1 MNQPQPF
8 DLLRETVGKPLKKAM
23 QDLGCPLLP
32 QGLLTTE
39 HRVFLD
45 AKLDRLPSDLDALD
59 RLVVKQAMNGKVIRV
74 GHAPAGESLFTVR
87 FPLQKAACV
96 ITFAYY
102 RDQWSVHSIDAIQTR
117 AFQLS
122 RVLIGG
128 AVGSAVSFVVAFL
141 LFGTPGDDIVAQAN
155 KEGYVVLTKEQ
166 YEAKTGEP
174 APVQSGETKAKTAP
188 GTSVPATATPADTN
202 SADKDKNGNDPKKDQ
217 EADASVSF
225 TLQSGMTVNDLTTF
239 LKQEGLIAD
248 QAAFNQKLTQ
258 EGIDTKIQPK
268 TYNFKKGMTE
278 QEVLNVLQG

>member
-23 QDLGCPLLP
+23 QDLGCPSLP
-32 QGLLTTE
+32 NGLLTTE

-45 AKLDRLPSDLDALD
+45 AKLDHLPSDLDALD

-102 RDQWSVHSIDAIQTR
+102 LDQWSVHSIDAIQTR

-141 LFGTPGDDIVAQAN
+141 LFGTSGDDIVAQAN

-174 APVQSGETKAKTAP
+174 APVQSGESKAKTAP
-188 GTSVPATATPADTN
+188 GTSVPTNTDTAAK
-202 SADKDKNGNDPKKDQ
+202 DKDGNDPKKDQ
-217 EADASVSF
+217 EADEPVSF
-225 TLQSGMTVNDLTTF
+225 TLQSGMTVNDLTSF